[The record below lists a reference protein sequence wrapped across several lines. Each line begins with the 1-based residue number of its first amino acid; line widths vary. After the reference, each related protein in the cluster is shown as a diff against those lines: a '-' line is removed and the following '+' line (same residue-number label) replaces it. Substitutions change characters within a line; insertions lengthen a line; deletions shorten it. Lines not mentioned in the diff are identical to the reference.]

1 MVLVGHVTKEG
12 DLAGPRV
19 LEHLVDTVLA
29 FDGDRHHSLR
39 MLRARKHRHGAT
51 GELGLLEMTETGLV
65 SLDDPSRVF
74 IGDRRPV
81 PGSVVAPVLAGE
93 RAMLVELQALLVPS
107 AFAVPRRVTRG
118 LDTARLDTV
127 VAVLARRAGVD
138 IGRSDIY
145 ASSLGGLRVVEPA
158 ADLGVL
164 LAIASACDRAP
175 GAGRSRRLRRGRPRG
190 RGPPGHPLRPAPR
203 RGRPPRV
210 SGRHR
215 ARLHRR
221 RALGNG
227 ADPGGHRERGGGP
240 TRGSGRRP
248 GCRGSIPG
256 VGMVRT
262 PMLEA
267 LSRVAPGSQLR
278 EGLDRVLQAHKGA
291 LIILGDGPEVLNICS
306 GGFLL
311 DAAFSPQRLSELAKM
326 DGAIILAADVSRIA
340 RANVHLVPDPSVP
353 TSETGTRHRTAER
366 VARSLTVPVIAVSE
380 GQRAISVYVGADK
393 YPLRAPADVLDR
405 ANQGLQTLQR
415 YRARLDRDAAE
426 LNTLEVEDVVALR
439 DIVNHLQLTET
450 MLRLAAEVELPHR
463 RAGQR
468 GQAGGAAAP
477 RR

>member
-1 MVLVGHVTKEG
+1 
-12 DLAGPRV
+12 
-19 LEHLVDTVLA
+19 
-29 FDGDRHHSLR
+29 
-39 MLRARKHRHGAT
+39 
-51 GELGLLEMTETGLV
+51 
-65 SLDDPSRVF
+65 
-74 IGDRRPV
+74 
-81 PGSVVAPVLAGE
+81 
-93 RAMLVELQALLVPS
+93 
-107 AFAVPRRVTRG
+107 
-118 LDTARLDTV
+118 
-127 VAVLARRAGVD
+127 
-138 IGRSDIY
+138 
-145 ASSLGGLRVVEPA
+145 
-158 ADLGVL
+158 
-164 LAIASACDRAP
+164 
-175 GAGRSRRLRRGRPRG
+175 
-190 RGPPGHPLRPAPR
+190 
-203 RGRPPRV
+203 
-210 SGRHR
+210 
-215 ARLHRR
+215 
-221 RALGNG
+221 
-227 ADPGGHRERGGGP
+227 
-240 TRGSGRRP
+240 
-248 GCRGSIPG
+248 
-256 VGMVRT
+256 
-262 PMLEA
+262 MLEA

-450 MLRLAAEVELPHR
+450 MLRLAAEVELHIVELGSEGRLVALQLREVMEEVERAR
-463 RAGQR
+463 RLVIADYVHEETAWNLEEALHALADLSIEQLADDVLVASMLHLPEFADDIDAPVTPKGYRLLSLIPRLHDGLVEQLVEAFDSLPKLLRATEADLVEMAGVTTEEAR
-468 GQAGGAAAP
+468 AVRDGI
-477 RR
+477 RRVAEASVLKRV